1 MKLVSKLFFLVTALC
16 ISALTAS
23 AEEVVYTQ
31 QTTNKTVKV
40 EGIQPT
46 EAYAEFNTDSR
57 DNRSLIANQ
66 YMMLTIHRFKGKRI
80 SHIVLSMKSDDYTGT
95 GEIEITAGAKKLA
108 TFSRGEFNT
117 WVAPHR
123 SVYKDLD
130 IDLSN
135 NNYTIGDEDVTIRI
149 VGTTTYICCQS
160 FKIIYDDGAVS
171 FKATDGVNYYATFSH
186 NDAVAFP
193 KLLPDGRKLHAE
205 VLTVENNFITK
216 KDLVNDFG
224 CEDAD
229 KIIVPANTGVLLRVE
244 GANSAPVV
252 DYSIYTGNVS
262 EQTLA
267 SVKASNMLIPCLATG
282 KCPLAEGS
290 NAYYKLAYG
299 NNTTK
304 QNLGF
309 WYGEERGS
317 NNFQVKGNGAVL
329 CVPQSLNSNV
339 RGFSLDA
346 TGVVTGIDSV
356 VDEQTDDVIYN
367 LKGMHVSSRE
377 RGVSVKNGRKVLY

>member
-1 MKLVSKLFFLVTALC
+1 MQLVSKLFCLAIVC
-16 ISALTAS
+16 ISVLTAS

-40 EGIQPT
+40 EGIQPA

-66 YMMLTIHRFKGKRI
+66 YMTLTIHRFKGKRI

-186 NDAVAFP
+186 NDAVALP

-216 KDLVNDFG
+216 KDLVNDFE

-244 GANSAPVV
+244 GASSAPVV
-252 DYSIYTGNVS
+252 EFSIFSNGFR
-262 EQTLA
+262 EQTTA
-267 SVKASNMLIPCLATG
+267 DVAAANMLIPCLATG
-282 KCPLAEGS
+282 PCPTADG
-290 NAYYKLAYG
+290 NCTYYKLAYDVIS
-299 NNTTK
+299 TK
-304 QNLGF
+304 QSLGF
-309 WYGEERGS
+309 WYGATNGS
-317 NNFQVKGNGAVL
+317 NDFNVKGNGAVL
-329 CVPQSLNSNV
+329 CVPKSVCSNV
-339 RGFSLDA
+339 RGFSFDA
-346 TGVVTGIDSV
+346 SGVVTGMNRC
-356 VDEQTDDVIYN
+356 VDVLKHDAIYN
-367 LKGMHVSSRE
+367 LKGLRVGQGMN
-377 RGVSVKNGRKVLY
+377 GVGIKDGRKVLLF